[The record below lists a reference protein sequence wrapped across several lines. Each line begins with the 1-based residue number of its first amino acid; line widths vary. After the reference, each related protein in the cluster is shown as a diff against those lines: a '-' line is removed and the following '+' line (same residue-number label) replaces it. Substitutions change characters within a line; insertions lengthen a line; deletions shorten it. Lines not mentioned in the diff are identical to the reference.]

1 MSINT
6 QLTVVGV
13 STENGQTVLQNVGD
27 QEPKREQG
35 LVLTLL
41 QLLGAWIVLE
51 TIQTLS
57 HVTILLVQ
65 VRFNFDMRVTY
76 TPSNL
81 QIS

>member
-1 MSINT
+1 MSGE
-6 QLTVVGV
+6 V
-13 STENGQTVLQNVGD
+13 GQTVLLNVGVELTL
-27 QEPKREQG
+27 EPG

-51 TIQTLS
+51 AIQTLS

-65 VRFNFDMRVTY
+65 VNFNFDMRVTY
-76 TPSNL
+76 TPDPTSL

>member
-1 MSINT
+1 M
-6 QLTVVGV
+6 
-13 STENGQTVLQNVGD
+13 STENGLTVLLNVGVELTL
-27 QEPKREQG
+27 EPG
-35 LVLTLL
+35 LVLILL

-65 VRFNFDMRVTY
+65 VSFNFGMRVTY
-76 TPSNL
+76 TPTNL